1 MPWHWTDH
9 ITRKVRDT
17 IVAELVGGEVQIKGS
32 GASAPLATIP
42 LSGKTETVVGTAV
55 SKGRAVTVS
64 VTNAAGV
71 MVGAVPAP
79 EVCDR
84 VELEPGAQVT
94 VTLRLG

>member
-1 MPWHWTDH
+1 MAWHWTDH

-17 IVAELVGGEVQIKGS
+17 IVAELVGGEVQIKGA
-32 GASAPLATIP
+32 GGPLATIP
-42 LSGKTETVVGTAV
+42 LSGRTETVVGTAA
-55 SKGRAVTVS
+55 SKGRAVMVS
-64 VTNAAGV
+64 VTNAAGIS
-71 MVGAVPAP
+71 VGAVPAS

>member
-32 GASAPLATIP
+32 ASAPLATIP
-42 LSGKTETVVGTAV
+42 LSGRTETVVGTAAT
-55 SKGRAVTVS
+55 KGRAVTVS
-64 VTNAAGV
+64 VTNAAGIT
-71 MVGAVPAP
+71 VGAVPAP

-84 VELEPGAQVT
+84 VDLELGAQVT
-94 VTLRLG
+94 VTLRLA